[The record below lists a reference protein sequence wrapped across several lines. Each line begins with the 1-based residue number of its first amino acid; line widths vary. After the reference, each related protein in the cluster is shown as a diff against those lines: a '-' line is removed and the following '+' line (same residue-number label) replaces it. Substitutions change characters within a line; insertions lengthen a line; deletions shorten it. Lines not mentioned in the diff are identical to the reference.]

1 MWQDVQA
8 EALREYDYMASC
20 ANLNS
25 SLSIMMDNINISW
38 SGFNDSMPNYISE
51 TIYWNTIKI
60 LKNYFQYHLRN
71 LK

>member
-51 TIYWNTIKI
+51 TIHG
-60 LKNYFQYHLRN
+60 L
-71 LK
+71 